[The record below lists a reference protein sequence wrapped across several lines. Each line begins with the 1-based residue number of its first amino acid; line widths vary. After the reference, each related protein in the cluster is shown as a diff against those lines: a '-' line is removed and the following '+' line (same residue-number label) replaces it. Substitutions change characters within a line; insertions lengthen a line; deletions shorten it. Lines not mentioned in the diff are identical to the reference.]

1 MRVEARPSAPKR
13 LVELASGVD
22 ALYLSGRASVPE
34 ELFDRLGESRSAA
47 EAVGA
52 AVPFA
57 VGGTEFS
64 LEPHGWGK
72 YRFCL
77 RHRHGQVG
85 ITPSLS
91 LPALRVQPRAEFLH
105 GAGAL
110 GAVEWFEGI
119 LGQAVGPLRFGVSRL
134 DLHADWQGWDLDGD
148 QRRRFVCRAERR
160 DLHEVDEE
168 LTGFEFGRRSTG
180 SICARIY
187 DKAAEVA
194 AKGTDFWPDIWGER
208 YDRAF
213 PVHRVEF
220 EFGRQGLREFGV
232 GTPRE
237 ALDAAGALWASV
249 TEGWLTYRSPTSDQN
264 RSRWP
269 LAPEWLDVQRAS
281 LREGAAGAERM
292 YEGRRRGQLRKLM
305 PVLNGYMVSF
315 AALIGAAGMDGAC
328 ARMPALLRS
337 YEVMS
342 RRKFSERV
350 AERVREYQ
358 LA

>member
-34 ELFDRLGESRSAA
+34 ELFERLGESRSAA

-77 RHRHGQVG
+77 RHRHGHVG

-134 DLHADWQGWDLDGD
+134 DLYADWQGWDLDGD

-249 TEGWLTYRSPTSDQN
+249 TEGWLTYRSPTSHQN